1 MRTLH
6 VGLRVADLD
15 RSLEFYRNLGYDVV
29 GTVAETEFG
38 SLTMLKL
45 PGDPFVSL
53 ELVHDPAAG
62 TITPVGLNHL
72 VVQVE
77 ALHDTVAR
85 LAALG
90 VEAEQP
96 SSPSG
101 SEDFWTTWLT
111 DPDGYRIELVQWPP
125 AHSAGMTA
133 ADFAAQSPSAPGGP
147 RPDLGAN
154 HADAEGAGR
163 EGVRADETRPL
174 SGGGRL
180 ARRMFDLVEPI
191 GLIPY
196 STDEPTESM
205 FALGFSN
212 YWDTYFA
219 GRAAPLGASV
229 PAGVVHALFYNF
241 GPGEVARHIPK
252 VWSTTTP
259 EAAIAARRQGCVNA
273 LRRILGDL
281 VDTRDFT
288 RAVELL
294 TKAATSAPLEGR
306 PMYAALRALPLPE
319 EPVARL
325 FHAASLLREHRGD
338 GHIAALM
345 AEGIGGLEAH
355 VMLALDMGIPGP
367 TFGRIQHL
375 PTALLTDLIDS
386 MRDRGLVED
395 ESTFTPAGRQVKN
408 RVEELTDELAVA
420 PYQVLDT
427 AELDELIAALEPLA
441 QKLVAAQDEG

>member
-1 MRTLH
+1 MKSRMRTLH
-6 VGLRVADLD
+6 VGLRVENLD
-15 RSLEFYRNLGYDVV
+15 RSLGFYESLGYDVV
-29 GTVAETEFG
+29 GTVSETEFG

-45 PGDPFVSL
+45 PRDPFVSL
-53 ELVHDPAAG
+53 ELVHDPGGG
-62 TITPVGLNHL
+62 TITPAGLNHL

-77 ALHDTVAR
+77 DLHDTVAR
-85 LAALG
+85 LAAVG
-90 VEAEQP
+90 IEAEEP
-96 SSPSG
+96 NSPSG

-125 AHSAGMTA
+125 AHSDGLTS
-133 ADFAAQSPSAPGGP
+133 ADFPEQSPPA
-147 RPDLGAN
+147 
-154 HADAEGAGR
+154 AEGGQTHLHT
-163 EGVRADETRPL
+163 ETFEHAEDRR
-174 SGGGRL
+174 RL

-196 STDEPTESM
+196 AADEPNEAM
-205 FALGFSN
+205 FALGFTN

-219 GRAAPLGASV
+219 GRAAPLGSSV

-259 EAAIAARRQGCVNA
+259 EAASAARQPGCGNA

-281 VDTRDFT
+281 VDTPDFM

-355 VMLALDMGIPGP
+355 VLLALDLGIPAP
-367 TFGRIQHL
+367 TFGRIHHL
-375 PTALLTDLIDS
+375 PSALLTDLIDK
-386 MRDRGLVED
+386 MKDRGLVRD
-395 ESTFTPAGRQVKN
+395 EATFTPLGRQVKN
-408 RVEELTDELAVA
+408 RVEMLTDELAVV
-420 PYQVLDT
+420 PYEVLET
-427 AELDELIAALEPLA
+427 AELDELSAALEPLA
-441 QKLVAAQDEG
+441 QQLIAAQD